1 MSSMLEQAIID
12 AQALRTAA
20 IESAEKVVV
29 ERYSEQIKDTVEALL
44 EQDEPEAQDADAEY
58 AEKGINSLDSQLPES
73 YHPEI
78 DDNKILEI
86 DLNNI
91 DLDLDDN
98 VDLIDEEEIRQA
110 INEALEEETLDEEED
125 LEEADLHPCA
135 LVACPPGK
143 TAKRDGDKCKC
154 ETIAGLKKDIDP
166 PRPSLGKKKKQEE
179 SVELEEAVL
188 EKIAEALKFDYKR
201 QPDGGFANGQMK
213 PVAAHDADNVLAQ
226 EVAEMIDQ
234 YNSEFKEENKKLKK
248 ENKILRSKLKD
259 IMEGKK
265 DLVEA
270 VHKIQGKFDEVQLM
284 NAKLHYTN
292 RALMDNSLNER
303 QRNKIV
309 ESINNADSIE
319 KAKIVYETL
328 QDAVGTSKKGQE
340 SLSEVVGKRT
350 SSSILLKSRKT
361 DESKDKKYDFSN
373 RMKRLAGLG

>member
-1 MSSMLEQAIID
+1 MSSMLEQAIVD
-12 AQALRTAA
+12 AKALRSAA
-20 IESAEKVVV
+20 IESAEKVVI
-29 ERYSEQIKDTVEALL
+29 EKYSNQIKETVETLL

-98 VDLIDEEEIRQA
+98 IDLIDEEEIRQA
-110 INEALEEETLDEEED
+110 ISET
-125 LEEADLHPCA
+125 LEEA
-135 LVACPPGK
+135 
-143 TAKRDGDKCKC
+143 AKPDYPDIDGDGDT
-154 ETIAGLKKDIDP
+154 EEPIAQAAKDKKD
-166 PRPSLGKKKKQEE
+166 KKEKEKQEE
-179 SVELEEAVL
+179 SVELEEENL
-188 EKIAEALKFDYKR
+188 EELAETLKFDYKR

-234 YNSEFKEENKKLKK
+234 YNSEYKEENEKLKK
-248 ENKILRSKLKD
+248 ENKILRNKLKD

-303 QRNKIV
+303 QKSKIV

-328 QDAVGTSKKGQE
+328 QSAVGTTKEEKGQE

-350 SSSILLKSRKT
+350 SSSILLKSRKR
-361 DESKDKKYDFSN
+361 DESKDKKYDFSD